1 MANLIQIENLPDE
14 MGEEISIAN
23 NDDGTISSKILGS
36 TTGKSLHPKTEET
49 TATIVEAESKGE
61 NEDSNEGD
69 EKEATEEDVKEAK
82 EEDSENETEEREFD
96 KNPTVLYAL
105 VQKKLWKETVARAKT
120 NPEEARAYISRKEKD
135 GRIRWRLLPLH
146 AAIVFK
152 APEDVIEALL
162 SSYPKAAEAK
172 DDQGMLPLHLAFR
185 NNATEGVVNLI
196 LLAYPESVNSPDRK
210 GRVPLTLAKAVAS
223 PKREL
228 YIQALEKGPSHYA
241 VTALACAR
249 ERIIAEQKEM
259 YDSQIEN
266 ARTSHE
272 AAINEIKA
280 EAEKSEKEIRDVVD
294 EKEKELAKLHDNSQ
308 VLVDHVAS
316 LEAQMNTRSDTE
328 RFLAVKIAKL
338 EDQVRKKDAH
348 IEERESFWALQDSD
362 RAKEAKENQDVQEE
376 ERKAF
381 IEEKT
386 KLSATVEKLEGDLN
400 ETQKK
405 LKEANDSL
413 RQLQEE
419 FEATS
424 FKAQA
429 KFTEAEMELV
439 NAQANVAIMES
450 QLKKR
455 MENEQL
461 LANQV
466 SNLASRLAESSD
478 TNLQFVQKSKEHNK
492 NVKAFKGEKEK
503 LETTISLLKQRLEN
517 VTAVMESTRKQQ
529 MSILDDAIS
538 QEETMAKC
546 MESHSLMV
554 SDSIQYE
561 KELQEAKEEMMQMI
575 ERSLT
580 DANQRRLERFKTVT
594 SHGQSLSRMNASR
607 HNVLSCAQ
615 IVTSNV
621 IGALENDLN
630 LDTLSMEVPNQKMIP
645 EETAEQL
652 KVSVNEE
659 VRDEPEDLKKNDEKD
674 QVKSLETEE
683 LSATEVET
691 VEVVSSPKK
700 NTVVVDETMTTAG
713 NEQRT
718 KAENVSGADVHVTS
732 VTAE

>member
-1 MANLIQIENLPDE
+1 MANSIQIENLPDE

-49 TATIVEAESKGE
+49 TATIVEADSKGE
-61 NEDSNEGD
+61 NEDINEGD

-249 ERIIAEQKEM
+249 ERIIAEQKEI
-259 YDSQIEN
+259 YDSQIES
-266 ARTSHE
+266 ARNSHE

-280 EAEKSEKEIRDVVD
+280 EAEKREKEIRDVVD

-362 RAKEAKENQDVQEE
+362 RAKEAKENQDVQVE
-376 ERKAF
+376 ERKVF

-386 KLSATVEKLEGDLN
+386 KLNATVEKLEADLN

-405 LKEANDSL
+405 LEEVNDSL
-413 RQLQEE
+413 KEQQEE
-419 FEATS
+419 FEAKS
-424 FKAQA
+424 LSAQA
-429 KFTEAEMELV
+429 KFTEAEMKWV
-439 NAQANVAIMES
+439 NTEANVAIMES
-450 QLKKR
+450 QLNKR

-478 TNLQFVQKSKEHNK
+478 TNLQFVQKSKEHSK
-492 NVKAFKGEKEK
+492 DVKAFKGEKQK
-503 LETTISLLKQRLEN
+503 LETTILLLKQRLEN
-517 VTAVMESTRKQQ
+517 VSAVMESTRKQQ
-529 MSILDDAIS
+529 MSILDDAIA

-575 ERSLT
+575 ERSFT

-594 SHGQSLSRMNASR
+594 SHGQSLSSMNASR

-615 IVTSNV
+615 TVTSNV

-630 LDTLSMEVPNQKMIP
+630 LDTLSMEMIR
-645 EETAEQL
+645 EEPAKQL

-674 QVKSLETEE
+674 QVKSLETEK

-700 NTVVVDETMTTAG
+700 NIVVVDETTTTAG
-713 NEQRT
+713 YEQRT
-718 KAENVSGADVHVTS
+718 EAENVSDADVHVTS